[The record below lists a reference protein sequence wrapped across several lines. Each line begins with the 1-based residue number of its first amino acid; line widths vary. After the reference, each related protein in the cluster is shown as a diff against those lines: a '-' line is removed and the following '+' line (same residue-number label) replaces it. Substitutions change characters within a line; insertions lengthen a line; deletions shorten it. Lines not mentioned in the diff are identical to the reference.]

1 MRSTASTGRP
11 AATWIRPL
19 NIALR
24 REASARHRLQ
34 ATGRVPG
41 REQLLQLGPVA
52 GPGMTL
58 GVRSARTL
66 GVRSARTLGVRSAR
80 TLGVK
85 AAAAVV
91 SVVAEGVEAEG
102 VAAAEGVDP
111 VVTGGADEAGAG
123 VEAVSAHWPCFC

>member
-66 GVRSARTLGVRSAR
+66 GV
-80 TLGVK
+80 K